1 MAIVQFWSPPVRNAL
16 PSSQRFGAGTS
27 STLLSAGCGP
37 PSPIGFGAAGSGFV
51 AASPPAFACL
61 CPYPFG

>member
-27 STLLSAGCGP
+27 STLLSVGCGP
-37 PSPIGFGAAGSGFV
+37 TSHFGFV
-51 AASPPAFACL
+51 AARPQSPPFPIAAPTPL
-61 CPYPFG
+61 DNRSAP